1 MTEEQCVLDSMAE
14 SGSLPRSLVY
24 YMKKRTFLIRLK
36 AGNQLTYLLKILY
49 ACFLCLLL
57 ALIAVNLITLDSIT
71 TFVVC

>member
-14 SGSLPRSLVY
+14 SGSLPRSL
-24 YMKKRTFLIRLK
+24 
-36 AGNQLTYLLKILY
+36 LY